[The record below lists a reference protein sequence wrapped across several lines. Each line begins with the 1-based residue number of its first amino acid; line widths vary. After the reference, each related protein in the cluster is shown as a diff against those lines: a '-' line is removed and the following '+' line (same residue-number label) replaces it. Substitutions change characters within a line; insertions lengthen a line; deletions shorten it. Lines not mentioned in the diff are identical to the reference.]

1 MRVQR
6 AIQATRL
13 LSQKERTFWDEDHQ
27 YCPML
32 TLMGVVATAALD
44 WYYEYCI
51 QGYLGERGR
60 CDSSTE
66 IYHAHDGA
74 REMGHGRGSHGT
86 GRKPGSFGRIQSRA
100 NRARALRTPSGTA
113 RHCVVNR
120 PIGMRLSSKA
130 MRLAGEK
137 KRRRSPPADLRKRL
151 LLNPVFFRR
160 PKLRPPSSG
169 APRPL

>member
-1 MRVQR
+1 MRTKTLILLIFALTGTGIEPTTMRVQR

-32 TLMGVVATAALD
+32 THMGVVSTAALD

-66 IYHAHDGA
+66 IYHLGFDAQVAEGA
-74 REMGHGRGSHGT
+74 LTREEPVGHGRLQHQ
-86 GRKPGSFGRIQSRA
+86 SFR
-100 NRARALRTPSGTA
+100 
-113 RHCVVNR
+113 
-120 PIGMRLSSKA
+120 
-130 MRLAGEK
+130 
-137 KRRRSPPADLRKRL
+137 
-151 LLNPVFFRR
+151 
-160 PKLRPPSSG
+160 
-169 APRPL
+169 

>member
-1 MRVQR
+1 MFLLGFVCGRSSRASIKTLNLFIFALPGTGIEPTTMRVQR

-32 TLMGVVATAALD
+32 TLMGVVSTAALD

-66 IYHAHDGA
+66 IYHPPMLEYPLGP
-74 REMGHGRGSHGT
+74 RTRSKLRRGSG
-86 GRKPGSFGRIQSRA
+86 G
-100 NRARALRTPSGTA
+100 NRTRGFWR
-113 RHCVVNR
+113 
-120 PIGMRLSSKA
+120 
-130 MRLAGEK
+130 
-137 KRRRSPPADLRKRL
+137 
-151 LLNPVFFRR
+151 
-160 PKLRPPSSG
+160 
-169 APRPL
+169 